1 MENVI
6 RLIFTPILMPPN
18 FIYFLAKIY
27 FKSAL
32 ESFVVASEL
41 LKIALKRFTCFNIDY
56 FLGCSKKFK
65 LATPWYFQKSP
76 LIVSVWNMQSVVG
89 NCNFFSSYKD
99 GSISRK
105 GGAEL
110 DLEPAVFSSKLP
122 TFWHIPE
129 IILIVTGCLICRFT
143 YYLENRMFSRF
154 SLKLEDFWEKGSKCA
169 CEPIFRRK
177 QQKSDTPDNSSP
189 ETSFIILTEK

>member
-1 MENVI
+1 MIDFDCVHFTLYTKKKKKREERKINHSTYYDCWQNLLRLVYTKEPELCRRVENSFFIDAAKPFYRIQRKMENVI

-65 LATPWYFQKSP
+65 LATP
-76 LIVSVWNMQSVVG
+76 
-89 NCNFFSSYKD
+89 
-99 GSISRK
+99 
-105 GGAEL
+105 
-110 DLEPAVFSSKLP
+110 
-122 TFWHIPE
+122 
-129 IILIVTGCLICRFT
+129 
-143 YYLENRMFSRF
+143 
-154 SLKLEDFWEKGSKCA
+154 
-169 CEPIFRRK
+169 
-177 QQKSDTPDNSSP
+177 
-189 ETSFIILTEK
+189 